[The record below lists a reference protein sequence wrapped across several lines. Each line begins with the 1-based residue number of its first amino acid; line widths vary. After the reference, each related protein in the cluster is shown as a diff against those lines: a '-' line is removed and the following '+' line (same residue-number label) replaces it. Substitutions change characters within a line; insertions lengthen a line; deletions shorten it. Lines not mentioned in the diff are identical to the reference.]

1 MEISIHTKL
10 SRLLLILRGAV
21 SMVELEG
28 LQIASILTKHGDVD
42 LSLAFHEI
50 GNALYLA
57 RDTVSFAMPM
67 TSPLQTIRCG
77 FFVQRSFPPDL
88 DLLLPRKPSSFAKK

>member
-28 LQIASILTKHGDVD
+28 LQIASILTKHGDID

-57 RDTVSFAMPM
+57 RDTVTEAIQAIEKPE
-67 TSPLQTIRCG
+67 Q
-77 FFVQRSFPPDL
+77 
-88 DLLLPRKPSSFAKK
+88 LPHHSGNAHQ

>member
-10 SRLLLILRGAV
+10 SRVLLILRGAV

-28 LQIASILTKHGDVD
+28 LQIASILTKHGDID

-57 RDTVSFAMPM
+57 QDTVTEAIQALEKPE
-67 TSPLQTIRCG
+67 Q
-77 FFVQRSFPPDL
+77 
-88 DLLLPRKPSSFAKK
+88 LPQHSGNARQ